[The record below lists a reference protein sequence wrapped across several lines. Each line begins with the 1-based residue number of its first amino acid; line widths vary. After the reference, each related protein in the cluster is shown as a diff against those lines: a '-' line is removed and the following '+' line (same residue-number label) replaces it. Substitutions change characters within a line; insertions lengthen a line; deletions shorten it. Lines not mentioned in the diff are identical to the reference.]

1 MRDGSSREGKYF
13 SKYLSENE
21 VILRKSGGNSKSSK
35 CDLGKFPFFHAVDL
49 FFGYIMC
56 QLKI

>member
-13 SKYLSENE
+13 SKCLSENE
-21 VILRKSGGNSKSSK
+21 VILRKSGENSESSK
-35 CDLGKFPFFHAVDL
+35 CDLGEFRFFNAVDL
-49 FFGYIMC
+49 FFGHIMC